1 MASPALRPTFL
12 VALSGLCLLVGGALG
27 WALRAPVTP
36 APQTVSGTTTRMGGY
51 AFVRPL
57 LECDVAANSDAL
69 RFRRLHDELGAAVAR
84 NIASGAATH
93 ISIYLRDLNSTEV
106 LGIAETEGFSPAS
119 LLKVPVMMMALRA
132 AERDPSLLE
141 RSVLYQ
147 QGGPNAVIPNIRPTT
162 TLTPGQRYTL
172 WALIEQMITE
182 SDNQAMEAVGS
193 QFSPADFVRT
203 FADLGVPALMTTG
216 DPLMTVEQYA
226 SFFRILYNAAYLGAD
241 MSEKA
246 LTLLSRVRFV
256 KGLVAGLPPTVAVAH
271 KFGERRYAPANGP
284 AVNQLHDCGVVYFP
298 GRPYLLCLMTR
309 GNDWDS
315 LANSLRELSTM
326 VYAHYEAV
334 ANGAQGVASSD
345 SP

>member
-1 MASPALRPTFL
+1 MAHPALRPTFL

-27 WALRAPVTP
+27 WALRAPGAP
-36 APQTVSGTTTRMGGY
+36 APAPTSGTTTRMGGY

-69 RFRRLHDELGAAVAR
+69 RFRRLHDELAAAVTR
-84 NIASGAATH
+84 DIAAGAATH

-106 LGIAETEGFSPAS
+106 LGINEGEGFSPAS
-119 LLKVPVMMMALRA
+119 LLKVPILIMALRA
-132 AERDPSLLE
+132 AERDSGLLD
-141 RSVLYQ
+141 RSVTFNVER
-147 QGGPNAVIPNIRPTT
+147 PAAVTQNIVPEHRLQT
-162 TLTPGQRYTL
+162 GQKYAL
-172 WALIEQMITE
+172 WALIEQMVVE
-182 SDNQAMEAVGS
+182 SDNLAMEAVGA
-193 QFSPADFVRT
+193 QFSPMDYIRT
-203 FADLGVPALMTTG
+203 FADLGVPAPMGTD

-226 SFFRILYNAAYLGAD
+226 SFFRILYNAAYLGPE

-256 KGLVAGLPPTVAVAH
+256 KGLVAGVPPTVAVAH
-271 KFGERRYAPANGP
+271 KFGERRFAPTTGP

-309 GNDWDS
+309 GNDWNS
-315 LANSLRELSTM
+315 LAASLQELSTM
-326 VYAHYEAV
+326 VYAHYESV
-334 ANGAQGVASSD
+334 ANAVQGVASSG